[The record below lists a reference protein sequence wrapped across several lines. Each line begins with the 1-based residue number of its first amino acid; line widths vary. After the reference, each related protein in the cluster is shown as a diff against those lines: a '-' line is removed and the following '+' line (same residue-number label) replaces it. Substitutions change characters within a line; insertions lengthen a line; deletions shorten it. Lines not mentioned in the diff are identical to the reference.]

1 MNNVLTHIAGVPVTE
16 LGAAYGTPA
25 FVYDQATIEQR
36 IAEVQ
41 QFPVVRFAQKACSNI
56 AILALMRRHGVV
68 VDAVSA
74 GEILRAL
81 RAGYTAEGSPPGIVY
96 TADVFDDDAIAL
108 IAEHRI
114 PVNVGSPEMIT
125 QLGAFYPG
133 ADVTL
138 RINPGFGHGHSRK
151 TNTGGELSKHGIWY
165 SRAAGVP
172 APRQGG
178 GRQHP
183 RAAHAH
189 RLGDGLRAPGDG
201 VRRDGEGGL
210 GDGAATGSDQRGWRV
225 AHPIPPRTAADRRRR
240 VLRALG
246 PRPPH
251 DRGHRRARRHPG
263 GRAGA
268 ISRGRGRVPGHAH
281 QGRQADG
288 REHVLPG
295 RRGLRHARPPG
306 DVRLV
311 PRDLDRARR
320 RPRDHGGAR
329 RNRRRAAVRIG
340 RRVHAGR
347 GRRGGHAAAAGGAHG
362 RLPRD
367 PRRGGVRRNDVVEL
381 QHAAAGGRSA
391 DHRRPPGDHPR
402 APDVRAHPRSSSGS
416 RSGCA
421 RKRSPRASR

>member
-1 MNNVLTHIAGVPVTE
+1 MKNVLSHIAGVPVTE
-16 LGAAYGTPA
+16 IGAAYGTPA

-108 IAEHRI
+108 IAEHGI

-165 SRAAGVP
+165 TELQECLRLGKEAGVNIHGLHMHIGSGTDFEHLATVCDAMVKAASEMGP
-172 APRQGG
+172 QLEVISAGG
-178 GRQHP
+178 G
-183 RAAHAH
+183 
-189 RLGDGLRAPGDG
+189 L
-201 VRRDGEGGL
+201 
-210 GDGAATGSDQRGWRV
+210 
-225 AHPIPPRTAADRRRR
+225 PIPYHHEQPRIDVGAL
-240 VLRALG
+240 LRALG

-251 DRGHRRARRHPG
+251 DRGHRRARRHAG

-268 ISRGRGRVPGHAH
+268 IPRGRGRVPGHAH

-320 RPRDHGGAR
+320 RPRDLAR
-329 RNRRRAAVRIG
+329 RTT
-340 RRVHAGR
+340 
-347 GRRGGHAAAAGGAHG
+347 
-362 RLPRD
+362 
-367 PRRGGVRRNDVVEL
+367 
-381 QHAAAGGRSA
+381 
-391 DHRRPPGDHPR
+391 
-402 APDVRAHPRSSSGS
+402 
-416 RSGCA
+416 
-421 RKRSPRASR
+421 